1 MEGFLVNVPTVQKS
15 QATDA
20 AGAKKPEPVKAA
32 APVVRTAPPVKVQ
45 SNTASVEETLRAVA
59 AQIESYLRSSGRAL
73 NFSVD
78 SSTGRMVIAVRDSS
92 GALIRQIPSEEALH
106 LAATVGGSGGALL
119 DESV

>member
-1 MEGFLVNVPTVQKS
+1 MEILPVNVPTVQTA

-20 AGAKKPEPVKAA
+20 SGAKKPEPVKAA
-32 APVVRTAPPVKVQ
+32 APVVRTAPPVSVQ

-59 AQIESYLRSSGRAL
+59 AQIESYLRSNGRAL

-78 SSTGRMVIAVRDSS
+78 SSTGRTVIAVRDTS

-106 LAATVGGSGGALL
+106 LAATVGSSGGALL
-119 DESV
+119 NESV

>member
-1 MEGFLVNVPTVQKS
+1 MEAS
-15 QATDA
+15 
-20 AGAKKPEPVKAA
+20 GAKKPGPVKAA
-32 APVVRTAPPVKVQ
+32 PPVARTAPTVSVQ
-45 SNTASVEETLRAVA
+45 SNAGSVEETLRAVA

-78 SSTGRMVIAVRDSS
+78 SSTGRTVIAVRDSS

-106 LAATVGGSGGALL
+106 LASTVGVGGGALV

>member
-1 MEGFLVNVPTVQKS
+1 MEILPMNVPTVQKA

-20 AGAKKPEPVKAA
+20 SGAKKTEPVKAA
-32 APVVRTAPPVKVQ
+32 PPVARPAPVKAP
-45 SNTASVEETLRAVA
+45 SNAGSVEETLRAVA

-78 SSTGRMVIAVRDSS
+78 SSTGRTVIAVRDSS

-106 LAATVGGSGGALL
+106 LAATAVAGGGALI
-119 DESV
+119 DESA

>member
-1 MEGFLVNVPTVQKS
+1 MNVQTVQIA
-15 QATDA
+15 QAMEA
-20 AGAKKPEPVKAA
+20 SGAKKPEPAK
-32 APVVRTAPPVKVQ
+32 TAPPVARSAPPVSMQ
-45 SNTASVEETLRAVA
+45 SNAGSVEETLRAVA

-78 SSTGRMVIAVRDSS
+78 SSTGRTVIAVRDSS

-106 LAATVGGSGGALL
+106 LAATVGVGGGALV